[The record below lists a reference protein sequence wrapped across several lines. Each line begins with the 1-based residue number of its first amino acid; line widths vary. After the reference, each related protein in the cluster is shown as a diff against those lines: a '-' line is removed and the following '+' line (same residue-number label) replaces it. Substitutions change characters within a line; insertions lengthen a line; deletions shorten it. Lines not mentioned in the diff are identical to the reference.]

1 AEHAF
6 LPSLGNVWRRVA
18 ELASLDPQFK
28 PYLDARDS
36 IKSQLEDLAG
46 FLRKYADGVDASPAR
61 LQQVEERL
69 ALLERLKR
77 KYGPALADVI
87 VRRDAMRRESADL
100 AGGGDRIAWRDR
112 ELAEARRVFLEA
124 AARLSLERH
133 RVATSFATALEAL
146 LADLAMDSTRFEVR
160 FGDRLPES
168 AWSAR
173 GIDGAEFFLSPNPG
187 EELRPLARIVSGGEL
202 SRVMLAIKTLT

>member
-36 IKSQLEDLAG
+36 IKSQLEDLAA
-46 FLRKYADGVDASPAR
+46 FLRKYADGIEASPAR

-77 KYGPALADVI
+77 KHGPALADVI
-87 VRRDAMRRESADL
+87 ARRDALRRELADL
-100 AGGGDRIAWRDR
+100 ERGDDRIA
-112 ELAEARRVFLEA
+112 E
-124 AARLSLERH
+124 LEREVASH
-133 RVATSFATALEAL
+133 RAA
-146 LADLAMDSTRFEVR
+146 
-160 FGDRLPES
+160 
-168 AWSAR
+168 
-173 GIDGAEFFLSPNPG
+173 FL
-187 EELRPLARIVSGGEL
+187 
-202 SRVMLAIKTLT
+202 